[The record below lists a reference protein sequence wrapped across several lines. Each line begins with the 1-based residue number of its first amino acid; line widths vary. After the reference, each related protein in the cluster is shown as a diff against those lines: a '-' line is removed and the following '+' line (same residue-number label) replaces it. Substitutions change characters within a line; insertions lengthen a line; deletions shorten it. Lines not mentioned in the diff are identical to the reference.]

1 MSNEKTIKAM
11 PKFWTYLRDAK
22 GVVSIHQAKFVK
34 LVVSAY
40 CDKTSN
46 LYPITVVDAALK
58 LGGREEL
65 FVAPCTMGREY
76 NGCGKISLNNIFET
90 KEDVEDYIRTEK
102 RSNYPRV
109 IGEYVGKG
117 HIPSES
123 VLYSCEHSWFS
134 NIPANMSTMLN
145 EKNILCLCAYRWNGL
160 EVKHVFVDSDNDKDK
175 RMLFDMVAREWI
187 TKPKHRYYK
196 TAEECSKDNEI
207 KVYLL
212 DD

>member
-11 PKFWTYLRDAK
+11 PKFWTYLKDAK
-22 GVVSIHQAKFVK
+22 GVISIHQVKFTK
-34 LVVSAY
+34 LIVSGY
-40 CDKTSN
+40 RDNTSN

-65 FVAPCTMGREY
+65 FVAPCTMSRDY
-76 NGCGKISLNNIFET
+76 NGYGKISLNNIFET
-90 KEDVEDYIRTEK
+90 KEDVEDYIRTGK
-102 RSNYPRV
+102 RSNYTRV

-117 HIPSES
+117 HIPNES
-123 VLYSCEHSWFS
+123 VLYNCEHSWF
-134 NIPANMSTMLN
+134 NNVPANMSTMAN
-145 EKNILCLCAYRWNGL
+145 GKNITCLCAYRWNGL
-160 EVKHVFVDSDNDKDK
+160 EVEHVIVHSDNEKDE
-175 RMLFDMVAREWI
+175 RMLFDMVSMEWI